1 MRAGKAE
8 NEQQVSS
15 VDIVCMTVE
24 LEDLGGN
31 ETPRICLE
39 GTRIQ
44 GGEIESHASRT
55 DTPSGRA
62 DEWRGQVDALTVL
75 KWLIL
80 VMIMVQARGR
90 MLEMRDGT

>member
-1 MRAGKAE
+1 MGSRVTMRAGKAE

-44 GGEIESHASRT
+44 GGEIESH
-55 DTPSGRA
+55 
-62 DEWRGQVDALTVL
+62 V
-75 KWLIL
+75 
-80 VMIMVQARGR
+80 
-90 MLEMRDGT
+90 